1 MLRHKNVVELYH
13 TLLEG
18 KTMIMIMEVATGG
31 EVYQWMGEKGKLNEI
46 QARKI
51 IY

>member
-31 EVYQWMGEKGKLNEI
+31 EVYEWVSKHGKLEEV